1 MTFLKEIRDTKKHL
15 NKKWHPHNEDVPLL
29 SLKNVGITY
38 ESGFALR
45 AATFDVEQGERVAI
59 VGPNGA
65 GKSTLLKSI
74 AGVLSPTQGSIAIS
88 GQKPD
93 EHICIA
99 YLPQKSTVDWQFPVT
114 VWDVVMMGRIGRIGF
129 FRNASE
135 KDKAIVT
142 DALKTVGMDHLQKRQ
157 ISQLSGGQQ
166 QRMFIA
172 RALAQEAELVLMDEP
187 LTGLDTTTID
197 TIFSILDNL
206 KKEDV
211 TVLVTLHDLNM
222 ASEKFEKV
230 LLLNRDMIAYGK
242 PDQTLSA
249 QNLTQAYG
257 NHLHVILDEAQQS
270 TMAINDSCCGG
281 DSHD

>member
-1 MTFLKEIRDTKKHL
+1 MTFLKELQDTKKHI
-15 NKKWHPHNEDVPLL
+15 NHKWHPHNADVPLL
-29 SLKNVGITY
+29 SLKNVGVTY
-38 ESGFALR
+38 ESGYALR
-45 AATFDVEQGERVAI
+45 DATFDVEQGERVAI

-65 GKSTLLKSI
+65 GKSTLLKCI
-74 AGVLSPTQGSIAIS
+74 AGVLTPTQGTIAIS

-114 VWDVVMMGRIGRIGF
+114 VWDVVMMGRTGRIGLF
-129 FRNASE
+129 KHPTE
-135 KDKAIVT
+135 KDKAIVF
-142 DALKTVGMDHLQKRQ
+142 DALKTVRMDHLMKRQ

-197 TIFSILDNL
+197 TIFSILDDL

-222 ASEKFEKV
+222 ASEKFEKI
-230 LLLNRDMIAYGK
+230 LLLNRDMIAYGL
-242 PDQTLSA
+242 PDHALSS
-249 QNLTQAYG
+249 NHLTMAYG
-257 NHLHVILDEAQQS
+257 NHMHVVLDDEQHP
-270 TMAINDSCCGG
+270 TMTINDTCCGG
-281 DSHD
+281 HSHD